1 MMDNSTMAEESCSLH
16 SFRIRCPRSRK
27 RAVRAHKEKQ
37 LIKLEKERR
46 ELWYIQCHKVE
57 YVPLDPPIQRGFR
70 RSFILREDVARSSCA
85 AFYQGIL
92 DKINTVL
99 VHHDRAF
106 TKKLRKKGKKKI
118 PIPQFLKEFDN
129 ASFRQLKL
137 PGKEAALF
145 YLGIASNPRHRH
157 HGEVWKFREPWR
169 FRLQIRRNLITQQK
183 VENIAI
189 DKREKEIDR
198 LMDDP
203 GICGKIDNLK
213 GRPYNRYKPPL
224 PCRNRNTTLQWLQ
237 MVETENNP

>member
-16 SFRIRCPRSRK
+16 YFRIRCPRSRK

-46 ELWYIQCHKVE
+46 ELWHIKYHKVE

-106 TKKLRKKGKKKI
+106 TKKLRKNGKKKI
-118 PIPQFLKEFDN
+118 PIPQYLKELDN
-129 ASFRQLKL
+129 AQFRRLKL
-137 PGKEAALF
+137 TEKEAAQF
-145 YLGIASNPRHRH
+145 YLGIASNPRHRQ
-157 HGEVWKFREPWR
+157 HGEVWKFKEPWR
-169 FRLQIRRNLITQQK
+169 FRLQIRRNMITQQK
-183 VENIAI
+183 VENIEVE
-189 DKREKEIDR
+189 KRLKEINR
-198 LMDDP
+198 LIDEPDVA
-203 GICGKIDNLK
+203 GKIYNMR
-213 GRPYNRYKPPL
+213 GRPYNMYKPPL
-224 PCRNRNTTLQWLQ
+224 SCRYRNTTHQWLQ
-237 MVETENNP
+237 MAETENNP

>member
-27 RAVRAHKEKQ
+27 RAVRADREKQ

-46 ELWYIQCHKVE
+46 ALWHIKYHKVE

-70 RSFILREDVARSSCA
+70 RSFTLREDVARSYRA

-106 TKKLRKKGKKKI
+106 TKKLRKKGKKRI
-118 PIPQFLKEFDN
+118 PIPQYLKELDN
-129 ASFRQLKL
+129 ARFRQLKL
-137 PGKEAALF
+137 TEKEAVLF
-145 YLGIASNPRHRH
+145 YLGIAFNPRLRH
-157 HGEVWKFREPWR
+157 YGEVWKFREPWR
-169 FRLQIRRNLITQQK
+169 FRLQVRRNMITKQK

-224 PCRNRNTTLQWLQ
+224 PCRNRNTTRQSLQLA
-237 MVETENNP
+237 EAENNP